1 MTARAAG
8 SLSRALVVT
17 VLLGISFQVNALPL
31 SPKWMKSSEDRK
43 VSEPIP
49 SGVLGDETGS
59 AGGGV
64 QALPTPERHAMP
76 TPASLWLVSLGLAG
90 IAAVRR
96 KR

>member
-1 MTARAAG
+1 MTARASG

-43 VSEPIP
+43 VSEPIQ
-49 SGVLGDETGS
+49 SGALGDETES
-59 AGGGV
+59 GGGGESHEV
-64 QALPTPERHAMP
+64 P
-76 TPASLWLVSLGLAG
+76 TPASLWLISLGLAG

>member
-1 MTARAAG
+1 MTARVAG

-59 AGGGV
+59 AGVGV
-64 QALPTPERHAMP
+64 QERHAMP

>member
-8 SLSRALVVT
+8 FLSRALVVT
-17 VLLGISFQVNALPL
+17 ILLGFSFQVNALPL

-43 VSEPIP
+43 VSDPIP
-49 SGVLGDETGS
+49 SGVLGDETESGGS
-59 AGGGV
+59 VV
-64 QALPTPERHAMP
+64 QEVPA
-76 TPASLWLVSLGLAG
+76 PASLWLISLGLAG

>member
-43 VSEPIP
+43 VSEPIQ
-49 SGVLGDETGS
+49 SGVLGDETES
-59 AGGGV
+59 GGGEV
-64 QALPTPERHAMP
+64 SRALPA
-76 TPASLWLVSLGLAG
+76 PASLWLISLGLAG

>member
-1 MTARAAG
+1 MTARASG
-8 SLSRALVVT
+8 FLSRALVVT

-43 VSEPIP
+43 VSESKQP
-49 SGVLGDETGS
+49 GVLGDETGP

-64 QALPTPERHAMP
+64 VQAVP
-76 TPASLWLVSLGLAG
+76 TPASLWLISLGLVG
-90 IAAVRR
+90 IVAVRR

>member
-1 MTARAAG
+1 MTARASG

-49 SGVLGDETGS
+49 SGVLGDETVSVGDES
-59 AGGGV
+59 HEV
-64 QALPTPERHAMP
+64 P
-76 TPASLWLVSLGLAG
+76 TPASLWLISLGLAG

>member
-49 SGVLGDETGS
+49 SGVLGDETVSG
-59 AGGGV
+59 GGGV
-64 QALPTPERHAMP
+64 VQRHRVP
-76 TPASLWLVSLGLAG
+76 TPASLWLISLGLAG
-90 IAAVRR
+90 IVAVRR

>member
-1 MTARAAG
+1 MTARVAG
-8 SLSRALVVT
+8 SLSRTLVVT

-49 SGVLGDETGS
+49 YGVLGDETESG
-59 AGGGV
+59 GGGV
-64 QALPTPERHAMP
+64 IQALPTS
-76 TPASLWLVSLGLAG
+76 ASLWLISLGLAG

>member
-1 MTARAAG
+1 MTARVAG

-31 SPKWMKSSEDRK
+31 SPKWMKSSEERR
-43 VSEPIP
+43 VSEPKQP
-49 SGVLGDETGS
+49 GVLGD
-59 AGGGV
+59 AIVPVQGGV
-64 QALPTPERHAMP
+64 GRALPV
-76 TPASLWLVSLGLAG
+76 PASLWLVSLGLAG

>member
-1 MTARAAG
+1 MTARASG

-31 SPKWMKSSEDRK
+31 SPKWMKSSEERS
-43 VSEPIP
+43 VSEPKQP
-49 SGVLGDETGS
+49 GVLGD
-59 AGGGV
+59 AIVPVQGGV
-64 QALPTPERHAMP
+64 GRALPV
-76 TPASLWLVSLGLAG
+76 PASLWLVSLGLAG

>member
-1 MTARAAG
+1 MTARASG

-49 SGVLGDETGS
+49 SGVLGDETVSG
-59 AGGGV
+59 GGGV
-64 QALPTPERHAMP
+64 VQRVP
-76 TPASLWLVSLGLAG
+76 TPASLWLISLGLAG

>member
-43 VSEPIP
+43 ASEPIQ
-49 SGVLGDETGS
+49 SGVLGDETES
-59 AGGGV
+59 GGGEV
-64 QALPTPERHAMP
+64 SQALP
-76 TPASLWLVSLGLAG
+76 TPASLWLISLGLAG
-90 IAAVRR
+90 IVAVRR

>member
-1 MTARAAG
+1 MTARASG
-8 SLSRALVVT
+8 FLSRALVVT

-43 VSEPIP
+43 VSESIQ
-49 SGVLGDETGS
+49 SGVLGDETESG
-59 AGGGV
+59 GGGV
-64 QALPTPERHAMP
+64 IQAVP
-76 TPASLWLVSLGLAG
+76 TPASLWLISLGLAG

>member
-31 SPKWMKSSEDRK
+31 SPKWMKSSEERR
-43 VSEPIP
+43 VSKPKQP
-49 SGVLGDETGS
+49 GVLGDEIGPVQ
-59 AGGGV
+59 GEVV
-64 QALPTPERHAMP
+64 QALPV
-76 TPASLWLVSLGLAG
+76 PASLWLVSLGLAG
-90 IAAVRR
+90 IAVVRR